1 MTNALHDDGYV
12 CIRKWLRPIPQ
23 LVARDIREGM
33 VNGKREVP
41 VRDTCGLA
49 KRILTDFPNYRYGG
63 ATFRYTPATCQTM
76 EPHCDI
82 ELPQRPIPDDKIPLT
97 LLISL
102 DDYVIIDL
110 WPGSHRD
117 LRSGDQAKY
126 PKIEQCQV
134 QMYLYEGDALLMRA
148 DLVHA
153 AARSNRVCKCILM
166 IYIDH
171 PEYPRPRDRAYVFYR
186 SPKGELRARM
196 MENEPRLPT

>member
-1 MTNALHDDGYV
+1 MVNALHDDGYV
-12 CIRKWLRPIPQ
+12 CIRKWLRPIPA

-33 VNGKREVP
+33 MTGKREVP
-41 VRDTCGLA
+41 IRDTCGLA
-49 KRILTDFPNYRYGG
+49 KRVLTDFPGHRYGG
-63 ATFRYTPATCQTM
+63 ATCRYTPAICQTM
-76 EPHCDI
+76 GPHCDI
-82 ELPQRPIPDDKIPLT
+82 ELTQRSIPDDKIPLT
-97 LLISL
+97 LLVSL

-117 LRSGDQAKY
+117 LRSGDPTTF

-134 QMYLYEGDALLMRA
+134 QLYLYEGDALLMRA

-153 AARSNRVCKCILM
+153 GARDHKCILM

-171 PEYPRPRDRAYVFYR
+171 PECPRPRDRAYVFYR

-196 MENEPRLPT
+196 MENESRLPA